1 MLCVE
6 NVARANVKNPHTA
19 KHTKAVYTPAKGKII
34 RPQEVMGPASF
45 VTPVFVLV
53 AFFAE

>member
-6 NVARANVKNPHTA
+6 NVGRANVKNPHTA
-19 KHTKAVYTPAKGKII
+19 KHTKAVYTPAKGKIF
-34 RPQEVMGPASF
+34 RLQEVGPASF
-45 VTPVFVLV
+45 VTTPVLVLV